1 MKSEFRNDA
10 TMEEKANVLKND
22 RANASTLHQFAS
34 SETGEVGGR
43 WAKPT
48 QVVGTGAPEYPRL
61 PENSP
66 WAQDDLL
73 GPEPTLGYDINAVEP
88 IEDRALVADGRPEHI
103 ASVDVREGSGPTQ
116 IEIEE
121 VGAAAAPA
129 SASDVLPPSD
139 ALAVEP
145 LTVPSGDEIKADPI
159 LGSSPSIPER
169 RRKP

>member
-73 GPEPTLGYDINAVEP
+73 GPSNQSKIAPSWPMGGQSISRPWTCA
-88 IEDRALVADGRPEHI
+88 RALAQPK
-103 ASVDVREGSGPTQ
+103 SKSKKL
-116 IEIEE
+116 
-121 VGAAAAPA
+121 APQPLRLQHQMF
-129 SASDVLPPSD
+129 SLPLMLS
-139 ALAVEP
+139 P
-145 LTVPSGDEIKADPI
+145 LS
-159 LGSSPSIPER
+159 R
-169 RRKP
+169 